1 MSERHL
7 WSWVGLLVAVF
18 FMPGFTRGQQAIDTI
33 KVKVRLVEV
42 YATVYDH
49 KGEYVD
55 GLKSDNFQV
64 LEDGAPQRIS
74 TFENNTGA
82 ISCAILLDTT
92 GSMREVLPRVKNSVV
107 RLIDDLGPQ
116 DSVAIYSFDEHLT
129 VRQDFTTDKDSAKRA
144 VLRTR
149 AEGKT
154 ALFDALS
161 EAAEGLS
168 VRRGKKALVVF
179 TDGDDNSSLLT
190 ASDAVGRAKKLGIP
204 LYAIAEGEAARAPK
218 LEKILNELSERTGG
232 ASYRAKNAGDIEHVF
247 QSIASALQHLYV
259 ISYKPPGDG
268 SDGKWRKIDLLVIGI
283 PNYRLR
289 AKQGYFPE

>member
-1 MSERHL
+1 MSKRHH
-7 WSWVGLLVAVF
+7 WSRIGILVAAL
-18 FMPGFTRGQQAIDTI
+18 FMPGFTQGQEAMGTI

-49 KGEYVD
+49 KGGYVD

-64 LEDGAPQRIS
+64 LENGEPQRIS
-74 TFENNTGA
+74 IFENNA
-82 ISCAILLDTT
+82 AALSCAILLDTT
-92 GSMREVLPRVKNSVV
+92 GSMREALPRVKNSVV
-107 RLIDDLGPQ
+107 KLIDDLGPQ
-116 DSVAIYSFDEHLT
+116 DSVAIFSFDEHLA

-161 EAAEGLS
+161 EAAEELS
-168 VRRGKKALVVF
+168 LRRGKKALVVF

-190 ASDAVGRAKKLGIP
+190 ASGAVGRAKKLGIP

-232 ASYRAKNAGDIEHVF
+232 ASYSVKNAGDIEQVF
-247 QSIASALQHLYV
+247 QSIASAFQHLYV
-259 ISYKPPGDG
+259 MSYKPPGDG
-268 SDGKWRKIDLLVIGI
+268 SDGKWHKIDILVTGI

-289 AKQGYFPE
+289 AKQGYFPD